1 MVCRFP
7 DKLVLLFHCTINE
20 AQFGEKQLLMV
31 VSLVSQ
37 HIYFAECFSMQRH
50 VLSLDGPVVTASGF
64 KDELAIVT
72 HASDCLPSNEQV

>member
-1 MVCRFP
+1 
-7 DKLVLLFHCTINE
+7 
-20 AQFGEKQLLMV
+20 MV

-37 HIYFAECFSMQRH
+37 HIYFAECFSMQTH